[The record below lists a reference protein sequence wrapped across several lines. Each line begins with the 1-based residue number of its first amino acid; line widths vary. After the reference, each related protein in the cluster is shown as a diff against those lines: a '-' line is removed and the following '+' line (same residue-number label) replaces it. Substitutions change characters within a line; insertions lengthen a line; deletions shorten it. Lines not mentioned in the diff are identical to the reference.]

1 MWQAKL
7 CTVLILASLCV
18 SLGDAGFFGSLL
30 GDEDTSDVPFMD
42 IFSKPKHH
50 WALPVGKPATG
61 GSMFCTKGTLCGAD
75 GKCKAT
81 CQGNCCKEITKR
93 KTFMLPQAKPGT
105 RTEVLEPDA
114 FGAFLSPLKAQ
125 HFESQPKPA
134 SFEFVLSPPIKPLSF
149 PPIKRFQVPKMFQ
162 ELLTPL
168 NNMLGDNWLK
178 PKDASF
184 DTSFG
189 SGLAH
194 TLTSAADATDD
205 FMDAFGKSMPMHFE
219 LAFPSMA
226 QHTTQKSNG
235 GGLSLSAPTNQ
246 ADMTAHATSC
256 VRSMKCVQD
265 KCQQTCNGSCCAAHP
280 PPHHQQPKVTRP
292 AGAVAAA
299 RKPRILPTQAPTTL
313 PTTLTAP
320 PTAAPTIAAKPA
332 VKIPQQDI
340 NSRFIAYAALR
351 AKKVCGEKLKNDADQ
366 FTECEK
372 RATQLLQLARQAE
385 M

>member
-1 MWQAKL
+1 
-7 CTVLILASLCV
+7 
-18 SLGDAGFFGSLL
+18 
-30 GDEDTSDVPFMD
+30 
-42 IFSKPKHH
+42 
-50 WALPVGKPATG
+50 
-61 GSMFCTKGTLCGAD
+61 MFCVVVLCQTEVSTSVFP
-75 GKCKAT
+75 KR
-81 CQGNCCKEITKR
+81 QITKR

-235 GGLSLSAPTNQ
+235 GGLSLSAVPSHALRHCWSWLLYPMDRLAPQFASPVAACTLQPTNQ
-246 ADMTAHATSC
+246 ADIIRPITDLNRFVIKAH
-256 VRSMKCVQD
+256 M
-265 KCQQTCNGSCCAAHP
+265 
-280 PPHHQQPKVTRP
+280 
-292 AGAVAAA
+292 
-299 RKPRILPTQAPTTL
+299 
-313 PTTLTAP
+313 
-320 PTAAPTIAAKPA
+320 
-332 VKIPQQDI
+332 
-340 NSRFIAYAALR
+340 LR
-351 AKKVCGEKLKNDADQ
+351 
-366 FTECEK
+366 
-372 RATQLLQLARQAE
+372 
-385 M
+385 